1 MDIVAD
7 FRASNSS
14 MFPRATSASL
24 SVSVKPKTINF
35 PQSTSNR
42 IGSASGKRLSNLQQ
56 PASQLPS
63 TSQLSSSPNTSQLFG
78 AAWQEA
84 QQRPRSYSSSSPS
97 NSSSPVPTAVNA
109 GKDRSASEDLTEYR
123 RDLYPNGLRGG
134 PASRLAGGAGI
145 PLPTLRSSLDQALGN
160 ISRPSSG
167 TATGDRLSGAQAA
180 SGGAALPPPSSSL
193 TSYASS
199 PSDPAGLF
207 AQTPH
212 GRKDSSAVSS
222 AALFLPVDDA
232 AASAAAATR
241 PQSKGGRGSKTPSPV
256 PLSNETH
263 NGGVAHHAAPAEKK
277 KVRFME
283 PIAHPEPR
291 VKAAAE
297 LPVRVPGKVA
307 VMSATGAVREIR
319 PILKTTAPPFAGH
332 FGGIAT
338 GSLGDPHSF
347 ANARRAQVAAA
358 QAYNQNVAAHLAQ
371 AAQTSAASAASA
383 ASPIVTTINAINT
396 MNNTLSNKNIAV
408 AAPVSA
414 NQSGGGARGGAV
426 PRPATASAAVH
437 SSSHSAAASAA
448 VSSREAA
455 MREMLLMDSPTNA
468 TALAF
473 NARDSLTA
481 QSAHLL
487 RRTVE
492 QLQLASAATDDAAA
506 ASVAEDVASSSALS
520 SARSQYDDIDPA
532 ATRVAALPQP
542 SSGCGIASGG
552 GGVAGSPAASSAL
565 DDLRSHHLQTQQ
577 QLRQQLATQQSQQ
590 SEALFHDR
598 RRPRTAGPG
607 IVTAD
612 EPVAAADA
620 ALSSASAKQRDRRN
634 SGELQQPL
642 LGTVGLLSASLST
655 APATASSAAAAAAA
669 ALAASPSSAAALFS
683 LPAKAITLGTVSCS
697 AVAPT
702 QFFAQHA
709 VLYLQPAFEAARS
722 LTIPYAEMSALTLI
736 GLRFRF
742 KIPARLVS
750 DALGKEPATAGGGG
764 GGAAFVL
771 VEFAP
776 SARVQLVKERVVPL
790 IAEAQASHAHAPQHL
805 QLMAQA
811 ASPPAA
817 SRAAPL

>member
-1 MDIVAD
+1 
-7 FRASNSS
+7 

-35 PQSTSNR
+35 PQSNSNR
-42 IGSASGKRLSNLQQ
+42 VGSASGKRLSNLQQ

-63 TSQLSSSPNTSQLFG
+63 ASQLSSLPNPSQLFG
-78 AAWQEA
+78 PAWQEA

-97 NSSSPVPTAVNA
+97 NSSSPVPTAVNG

-134 PASRLAGGAGI
+134 ASRLAGGAGI
-145 PLPTLRSSLDQALGN
+145 PLPTLRSTLDHALGN
-160 ISRPSSG
+160 ISRPSS
-167 TATGDRLSGAQAA
+167 SAA
-180 SGGAALPPPSSSL
+180 SGERPGGSQPATGGAALPPPSSSL

-212 GRKDSSAVSS
+212 GRKDASAVSS

-232 AASAAAATR
+232 APVAR

-256 PLSNETH
+256 PAPSESH
-263 NGGVAHHAAPAEKK
+263 HAAAAAAAAASHHAAPAEKK
-277 KVRFME
+277 KVRFTE

-319 PILKTTAPPFAGH
+319 PILKTTAPPFASH

-358 QAYNQNVAAHLAQ
+358 QAYNANVAAQLAQ
-371 AAQTSAASAASA
+371 AAQAAPSSA

-408 AAPVSA
+408 AAPASA
-414 NQSGGGARGGAV
+414 NQSASAARGGAV

-455 MREMLLMDSPTNA
+455 MREMLLADSPTSA

-492 QLQLASAATDDAAA
+492 QLQLAAAPDDAVA
-506 ASVAEDVASSSALS
+506 ASVAEDVASSAVS
-520 SARSQYDDIDPA
+520 SARSAYDDIDPA
-532 ATRVAALPQP
+532 AARVAAQAPP
-542 SSGCGIASGG
+542 SLSGGIASI
-552 GGVAGSPAASSAL
+552 AAASSAL

-577 QLRQQLATQQSQQ
+577 QLRQQLAAQQSQQ

-612 EPVAAADA
+612 EPVAVADA
-620 ALSSASAKQRDRRN
+620 ALNSASAKQRDRRS

-642 LGTVGLLSASLST
+642 LGTVGLLSASLAATGAVSST
-655 APATASSAAAAAAA
+655 AAAAA
-669 ALAASPSSAAALFS
+669 ALAPSPSSAAALFS

-709 VLYLQPAFEAARS
+709 VLYLQPAFEAARA

-750 DALGKEPATAGGGG
+750 DALGKEPATGGGGGG

-811 ASPPAA
+811 TSPPAA
-817 SRAAPL
+817 GRAALL

>member
-35 PQSTSNR
+35 PQSNSNR

-63 TSQLSSSPNTSQLFG
+63 ASQLSSSPNTSQLFG

-97 NSSSPVPTAVNA
+97 NSSSPVPSAVNG

-145 PLPTLRSSLDQALGN
+145 PLPTLRSTLDHALGN
-160 ISRPSSG
+160 ISRPSS
-167 TATGDRLSGAQAA
+167 SAA
-180 SGGAALPPPSSSL
+180 SGERPGISQPATGGAALPPPSSSL

-207 AQTPH
+207 VQTPH
-212 GRKDSSAVSS
+212 GRKDASTVSS
-222 AALFLPVDDA
+222 AALFLPVEDA
-232 AASAAAATR
+232 AASAAVAR

-256 PLSNETH
+256 PAHNESH
-263 NGGVAHHAAPAEKK
+263 LGAANAAAGHHAAPAEKK

-319 PILKTTAPPFAGH
+319 PILKTTAPPFASH

-358 QAYNQNVAAHLAQ
+358 QAYNANVAAHLAQ
-371 AAQTSAASAASA
+371 AAQTAQSSA

-408 AAPVSA
+408 AAPASA
-414 NQSGGGARGGAV
+414 NQSASAARGGAV

-437 SSSHSAAASAA
+437 SSSHSAAAAAA

-492 QLQLASAATDDAAA
+492 QLQLAAAPDDAAA
-506 ASVAEDVASSSALS
+506 ASVAEDVASSAVS

-532 ATRVAALPQP
+532 ATRVTAQAPP
-542 SSGCGIASGG
+542 SLSGGIASGG
-552 GGVAGSPAASSAL
+552 SAGGAATSSAL

-577 QLRQQLATQQSQQ
+577 QLRQQLAAQQSQQ
-590 SEALFHDR
+590 SDALFHDR

-612 EPVAAADA
+612 EPAAAADA

-642 LGTVGLLSASLST
+642 LGTVGLLSASLAAT
-655 APATASSAAAAAAA
+655 APTASSTAAAA
-669 ALAASPSSAAALFS
+669 ALAPSPSSAAALFS

-709 VLYLQPAFEAARS
+709 VLYLQPAFEAARA

-750 DALGKEPATAGGGG
+750 DALGKDPASAAGGSG
-764 GGAAFVL
+764 GGASFVL

-811 ASPPAA
+811 TSPPAVG
-817 SRAAPL
+817 RAALL